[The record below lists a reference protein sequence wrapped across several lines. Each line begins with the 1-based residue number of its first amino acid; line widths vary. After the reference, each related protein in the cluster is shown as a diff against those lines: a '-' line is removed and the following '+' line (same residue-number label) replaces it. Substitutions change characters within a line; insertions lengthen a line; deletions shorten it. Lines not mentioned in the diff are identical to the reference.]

1 MRPNPDATTN
11 APTALRRRRGM
22 ETPLRPCSEC
32 GSPLPPT
39 ATKRRRFCSP
49 TCRRRCNDRE
59 HRRAKQKSET
69 QRLSDQLDEARA
81 EVSRKESQL
90 ANARKTIAAE
100 RTQLRRQE
108 AKARKRERQ
117 QQAHAQRAITAR
129 VKNLVST
136 RDRLAAV
143 TADLEAATTGQTDR
157 SDLEIA
163 AQQILDLQNRLATV
177 TDRQQ
182 AVAGQYAQ
190 LRDRYE
196 SLVTEYN
203 KVARTLN
210 DLARD
215 RQRFRPVIEAWDT
228 LADRLARSAKP
239 AALSP
244 GDREIVRMWATWKA
258 GRDRR
263 IQAGQ

>member
-1 MRPNPDATTN
+1 M
-11 APTALRRRRGM
+11 
-22 ETPLRPCSEC
+22 
-32 GSPLPPT
+32 
-39 ATKRRRFCSP
+39 
-49 TCRRRCNDRE
+49 
-59 HRRAKQKSET
+59 
-69 QRLSDQLDEARA
+69 QRLSDRLDESRA

-100 RTQLRRQE
+100 RTQLRRQD

-129 VKNLVST
+129 LKNLVST

-143 TADLEAATTGQTDR
+143 TADLDAATTGTTDR
-157 SDLEIA
+157 TDLEIA
-163 AQQILDLQNRLATV
+163 AQQILDLQNRLATI
-177 TDRQQ
+177 TDRYQ
-182 AVAGQYAQ
+182 ALTGQYSQ

-196 SLVTEYN
+196 TLVTDYN
-203 KVARTLN
+203 KVAKKLT

-215 RQRFRPVIEAWDT
+215 RERLKPVIDAWDT

-239 AALSP
+239 ATLSP
-244 GDREIVRMWATWKA
+244 GDRQIVRMWATWKA

-263 IQAGQ
+263 IKAGQ

>member
-1 MRPNPDATTN
+1 MQTPSRPCAECGDLLPAT
-11 APTALRRRRGM
+11 ATARRKFCSRACRQRSNDRIRRRM
-22 ETPLRPCSEC
+22 TEKTEI
-32 GSPLPPT
+32 
-39 ATKRRRFCSP
+39 
-49 TCRRRCNDRE
+49 
-59 HRRAKQKSET
+59 

-81 EVSRKESQL
+81 ETSRKESQL

-143 TADLEAATTGQTDR
+143 TSDLAAATTGRTDR
-157 SDLEIA
+157 TDLEIA
-163 AQQILDLQNRLATV
+163 AQQILDLQNRMATV
-177 TDRQQ
+177 TDRHQTLT
-182 AVAGQYAQ
+182 GQYTQ

-196 SLVTEYN
+196 SLVTDYN
-203 KVARTLN
+203 KAVTKLN

-244 GDREIVRMWATWKA
+244 GDRELVHMWATWKT

-263 IQAGQ
+263 IKADQ

>member
-1 MRPNPDATTN
+1 M
-11 APTALRRRRGM
+11 
-22 ETPLRPCSEC
+22 
-32 GSPLPPT
+32 
-39 ATKRRRFCSP
+39 
-49 TCRRRCNDRE
+49 
-59 HRRAKQKSET
+59 
-69 QRLSDQLDEARA
+69 
-81 EVSRKESQL
+81 
-90 ANARKTIAAE
+90 
-100 RTQLRRQE
+100 
-108 AKARKRERQ
+108 
-117 QQAHAQRAITAR
+117 
-129 VKNLVST
+129 ST

-143 TADLEAATTGQTDR
+143 TADLEAATTGQVDR

-215 RQRFRPVIEAWDT
+215 RQRFRPVIDAWDT
-228 LADRLARSAKP
+228 LVDRLARSAKP

-263 IQAGQ
+263 IKAGQ

>member
-1 MRPNPDATTN
+1 M
-11 APTALRRRRGM
+11 
-22 ETPLRPCSEC
+22 
-32 GSPLPPT
+32 
-39 ATKRRRFCSP
+39 
-49 TCRRRCNDRE
+49 
-59 HRRAKQKSET
+59 
-69 QRLSDQLDEARA
+69 QRLSDRLDESRA

-100 RTQLRRQE
+100 RTQLRRQD

-129 VKNLVST
+129 LKNLVST

-143 TADLEAATTGQTDR
+143 TADLDAATTGTTDR
-157 SDLEIA
+157 TDLEIA
-163 AQQILDLQNRLATV
+163 AQQILDLQNRLATI
-177 TDRQQ
+177 TDRYQ
-182 AVAGQYAQ
+182 ALTGQYSQ

-196 SLVTEYN
+196 TLVTDYN
-203 KVARTLN
+203 KVAKKLT

-215 RQRFRPVIEAWDT
+215 RERLKPVIDAWDT

-244 GDREIVRMWATWKA
+244 GDRQIVRMWATWKA

-263 IQAGQ
+263 IKAGQ

>member
-1 MRPNPDATTN
+1 MRSSPDATTN
-11 APTALRRRRGM
+11 APPALRRRRGM
-22 ETPLRPCSEC
+22 ETPLKPCSEC
-32 GSPLPPT
+32 GSPLPP
-39 ATKRRRFCSP
+39 ASTKRRKFCSP
-49 TCRRRCNDRE
+49 TCRRRSNDRE
-59 HRRAKQKSET
+59 HRRAKQKTEA

-117 QQAHAQRAITAR
+117 HQAHAHRAITAR

-143 TADLEAATTGQTDR
+143 TTDLEVATTGQTDR

-163 AQQILDLQNRLATV
+163 AQQILDLQKRLATV
-177 TDRQQ
+177 TDRRQ

-203 KVARTLN
+203 KVARTGSL
-210 DLARD
+210 R
-215 RQRFRPVIEAWDT
+215 
-228 LADRLARSAKP
+228 
-239 AALSP
+239 
-244 GDREIVRMWATWKA
+244 G
-258 GRDRR
+258 
-263 IQAGQ
+263 

>member
-1 MRPNPDATTN
+1 
-11 APTALRRRRGM
+11 M
-22 ETPLRPCSEC
+22 EQPLKPCTEC
-32 GSPLPPT
+32 GDPLPLT
-39 ATKRRRFCSP
+39 ATKRRKFCSP
-49 TCRRRCNDRE
+49 TCRRRSNDRE
-59 HRRAKQKSET
+59 QRRSKQKTEM
-69 QRLSDQLDEARA
+69 QRLSDQLDEVRA

-90 ANARKTIAAE
+90 ADARKTVAAE

-108 AKARKRERQ
+108 VKARKRLRQ
-117 QQAHAQRAITAR
+117 QQAHAHRAITAR

-143 TADLEAATTGQTDR
+143 TADLAAATTGQIDR

-177 TDRQQ
+177 TDRHQ
-182 AVAGQYAQ
+182 VVTGQYTQ
-190 LRDRYE
+190 LCDRYE
-196 SLVTEYN
+196 ALVTDYN
-203 KVARTLN
+203 QAARTLN

-263 IQAGQ
+263 LKAGQ

>member
-1 MRPNPDATTN
+1 MRLRPDATTN
-11 APTALRRRRGM
+11 APTAAWRRRGM
-22 ETPLRPCSEC
+22 ETPLRPCNEC

-39 ATKRRRFCSP
+39 ATTRRKFCSP
-49 TCRRRCNDRE
+49 TCRRRSNDRE
-59 HRRAKQKSET
+59 HRRARQKTET

-81 EVSRKESQL
+81 EISRKESQL

-143 TADLEAATTGQTDR
+143 KADLEAATTGPIDR

-177 TDRQQ
+177 ADRQQ
-182 AVAGQYAQ
+182 AVTGQYVE
-190 LRDRYE
+190 LRDRFE

-203 KVARTLN
+203 KAAQKLS
-210 DLARD
+210 DMARD

-228 LADRLARSAKP
+228 LVDRLARSAKP

-263 IQAGQ
+263 IKAGQ

>member
-1 MRPNPDATTN
+1 M
-11 APTALRRRRGM
+11 
-22 ETPLRPCSEC
+22 
-32 GSPLPPT
+32 
-39 ATKRRRFCSP
+39 
-49 TCRRRCNDRE
+49 
-59 HRRAKQKSET
+59 
-69 QRLSDQLDEARA
+69 QRLSDRLDESRA

-100 RTQLRRQE
+100 RTQLRRQD

-129 VKNLVST
+129 LKNLVST

-143 TADLEAATTGQTDR
+143 TADLDAATTGTTDR
-157 SDLEIA
+157 TDLEIA
-163 AQQILDLQNRLATV
+163 AQQILDLQNRLTTI
-177 TDRQQ
+177 TDRYQ
-182 AVAGQYAQ
+182 ALTGQYSQ

-196 SLVTEYN
+196 TLVTDYN
-203 KVARTLN
+203 KVAKKLT

-215 RQRFRPVIEAWDT
+215 RERLKPVIDAWDT
-228 LADRLARSAKP
+228 LADRLARSANP

-244 GDREIVRMWATWKA
+244 GDRQIVRMWATWKA

-263 IQAGQ
+263 IKAGQ

>member
-1 MRPNPDATTN
+1 M
-11 APTALRRRRGM
+11 
-22 ETPLRPCSEC
+22 
-32 GSPLPPT
+32 
-39 ATKRRRFCSP
+39 
-49 TCRRRCNDRE
+49 
-59 HRRAKQKSET
+59 
-69 QRLSDQLDEARA
+69 QRLSDRLDESRA

-100 RTQLRRQE
+100 RTQLRRQD

-129 VKNLVST
+129 LKNLVST

-143 TADLEAATTGQTDR
+143 TADLDAATTGTTDR
-157 SDLEIA
+157 TDLEIA
-163 AQQILDLQNRLATV
+163 AQQILDLQNRLATI
-177 TDRQQ
+177 TDRYQ
-182 AVAGQYAQ
+182 ALTGQYSQ

-196 SLVTEYN
+196 TLVTDYN
-203 KVARTLN
+203 KVAKKLT

-215 RQRFRPVIEAWDT
+215 RERLKPVIDAWDT
-228 LADRLARSAKP
+228 LADRLARSAKL

-244 GDREIVRMWATWKA
+244 GDRQIVRMWATWKA

-263 IQAGQ
+263 IKAGQ